1 MKPISIENEN
11 DYMKVAI
18 PHLKVVKDEEGIAGI
33 VVRGR
38 GAYTVGMAQHGL
50 PDVVILSTPEGK
62 GWEETLGK
70 LITDFFIHVKMM
82 DFSGKSEMI
91 VEHDAYET
99 NNQTAR
105 FKLRMVDLKNPWEH
119 LLLLRDIAPNDR
131 VVQLHVPDDAN
142 RVYGEFGYDMNHSM
156 SSVRF
161 EDRSDF
167 FC

>member
-1 MKPISIENEN
+1 MKPLEITSEKE
-11 DYMKVAI
+11 YMELAI
-18 PHLKVVKDEEGIAGI
+18 PHLKVVRDEEGIAGI
-33 VVRGR
+33 VVAGR

-50 PDVVILSTPEGK
+50 PDVVILSTADSDAWVK
-62 GWEETLGK
+62 SLGA
-70 LITDFFIHVKMM
+70 LVTNFYTHVKMM
-82 DFSGKSEMI
+82 DYFEKKELV

-99 NNQTAR
+99 NGQTAR
-105 FKLRMVDLKNPWEH
+105 FKLRMVDLERPWVH
-119 LLLLRDIAPNDR
+119 LLLLRDAAPNER
-131 VVQLHVPDDAN
+131 VVQLHVPDDSN

>member
-1 MKPISIENEN
+1 MKPLEITSEKE
-11 DYMKVAI
+11 YMELAI
-18 PHLKVVKDEEGIAGI
+18 PHLKVVRDEEGVAGI
-33 VVRGR
+33 VVAGR

-50 PDVVILSTPEGK
+50 PDVVILSTADSAEWVK
-62 GWEETLGK
+62 SLGV
-70 LITDFFIHVKMM
+70 LVTNFFTHVQMM
-82 DFSGKSEMI
+82 SHFHKQELV

-99 NNQTAR
+99 NGQTAR
-105 FKLRMVDLKNPWEH
+105 FKLRMVDLNNPWEH
-119 LLLLRDIAPNDR
+119 LLMLRDAAPNDR
-131 VVQLHVPDDAN
+131 VVQLHVPDDQN